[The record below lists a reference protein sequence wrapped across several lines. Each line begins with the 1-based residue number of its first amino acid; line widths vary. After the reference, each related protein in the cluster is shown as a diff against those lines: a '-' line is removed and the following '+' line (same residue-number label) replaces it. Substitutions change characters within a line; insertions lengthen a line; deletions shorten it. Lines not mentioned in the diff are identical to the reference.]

1 MLYFQSYTDLRTDP
15 VSVQIALADVLSVCD
30 KPNEAFRI
38 LEYVNTLAR

>member
-1 MLYFQSYTDLRTDP
+1 MLFFQSYTDLRTAP

-30 KPNEAFRI
+30 KPHEAFRI